1 MPSRN
6 SFARIDL
13 RDFGYLIYR
22 TYIGYLTISDICS
35 TRPFKIEKWLRT
47 MTMKRRWI
55 FSRSTFYSFLYYET

>member
-13 RDFGYLIYR
+13 RDFGYL
-22 TYIGYLTISDICS
+22 TISDICS
-35 TRPFKIEKWLRT
+35 TRPFKIEKRPRT

-55 FSRSTFYSFLYYET
+55 FFRASFYSFLYYET